1 MMADSAFGFL
11 AVGKCYDQWKTG
23 MDGLFQLN
31 YTENDWRLVV
41 GFNKIRPDEVEDF
54 RRGAASIT
62 FTVIDGC
69 LFLLAK
75 FGRQNWLDTPYEP
88 RLSNETMNFR
98 SFEGDLGAPLTVI
111 AVDTSNGEVKSL
123 RMIGLGHVLSNHLHE
138 SCAKLQKNTDFDLSR
153 YRSKINKIYQ
163 RYPQSADMV
172 KTANPADLFIV
183 ANLT

>member
-1 MMADSAFGFL
+1 MMAEFEFDLVS
-11 AVGKCYDQWKTG
+11 VGKCYDQWKTG

-75 FGRQNWLDTPYEP
+75 FGKQNWVDTPYEP
-88 RLSNETMNFR
+88 RLNDETMKFR
-98 SFEGDLGAPLTVI
+98 SFEGNLGTPLTVI
-111 AVDTSNGEVKSL
+111 KVYRRKPT
-123 RMIGLGHVLSNHLHE
+123 GLPVG
-138 SCAKLQKNTDFDLSR
+138 
-153 YRSKINKIYQ
+153 
-163 RYPQSADMV
+163 
-172 KTANPADLFIV
+172 
-183 ANLT
+183 